1 MLACLVFGREARQF
15 LTLLALRTVHEDRV
29 EHRNDEQRENG
40 RERQTADHGNA
51 DMMIDPV
58 HGGPFTAHTTNP
70 VPVIVV
76 DPAHPKHELREGGR
90 LCDLCPTLLHMMGLK
105 QPKEMT
111 GENLILD

>member
-1 MLACLVFGREARQF
+1 MGRVAD
-15 LTLLALRTVHEDRV
+15 AIIK
-29 EHRNDEQRENG
+29 NG
-40 RERQTADHGNA
+40 GKLIITADHGNA